1 MSRTFMTALLILLLP
16 FWGSTAEAD
25 NRYMPIEMDLVE
37 DEIAKYD
44 PDISVLE
51 DDAWRDDQ
59 KVYSLKDCDGNIIAF
74 LSSIGE
80 NTEGTLQFILMDS
93 DVSESGLYEDTY
105 QAVIKSAVNLF
116 DDTLDADQIYDDFTS
131 FYHDCEEDFE
141 WTGTY
146 QDTNIIIRKSSDSV
160 ELTVFLYNSE
170 KYSPLL
176 NDGTPEDYST
186 EDPVIGIS
194 EISGKELDDLFSTN
208 GNTENDFSNNPDD
221 TFYRIDISDLDY
233 HTEYKVDVSAFV
245 KFDLSKP
252 EETVD
257 YVAFLQNNPSEE
269 YHFPDITGSCRR
281 EADKIEG
288 TLGIPVVERISGTEV
303 QYKERFNYTAI
314 YHFSLEDLEDIE
326 ILPDFTQMK

>member
-1 MSRTFMTALLILLLP
+1 MGRTFMITLLILLLP
-16 FWGSTAEAD
+16 LWGNKAEAA
-25 NRYMPIEMDLVE
+25 NRSMPIGIDLVE
-37 DEIAKYD
+37 DEVAKYD

-51 DDAWRDDQ
+51 DEAWRDEQ
-59 KVYSLKDCDGNIIAF
+59 KVYSLTDRDGNIIAF

-80 NTEGTLQFILMDS
+80 NTEGTLQFMLMDS
-93 DVSESGLYEDTY
+93 DVSESKLYKDTY
-105 QAVIKSAVNLF
+105 QAAVKSAVNLF

-146 QDTNIIIRKSSDSV
+146 RDTNIIIRKSSDSV

-176 NDGTPEDYST
+176 KDGNPEDYSI
-186 EDPVIGIS
+186 EDPVIDIS
-194 EISGKELDDLFSTN
+194 EISGKELGDLLSAN
-208 GNTENDFSNNPDD
+208 GNTKDDFSDSLDD
-221 TFYRIDISDLDY
+221 TFYRINISDLDY
-233 HTEYKVDVSAFV
+233 HTEDKVDVSAFV
-245 KFDLSKP
+245 KFDLSKT

-257 YVAFLQNNPSEE
+257 YVAFLQNNPSKE
-269 YHFPDITGSCRR
+269 YHFPDITGNCRR
-281 EADKIEG
+281 DADKIEG

-314 YHFSLEDLEDIE
+314 YNFSLENLEDIE
-326 ILPDFTQMK
+326 IVAFD